1 MSIFRGIIPP
11 LITPLLG
18 PNELDERGLCRLIDH
33 VAGGGVHGI
42 FILGTTG
49 EGPSLSLELQQRTI
63 SVATE
68 HSAGRLPVL
77 VGVTHPSYFETMSL
91 ASHAQDCGACAVVL
105 AAPYYFP
112 AGQDELLDYLQNI
125 VPELPLP
132 VMLYNMPAMTKLVYE
147 PDIVREMLH
156 EPNCVGLKDSSGDI
170 QYFRRVLDIAK
181 QRPDFSVLMGPE
193 HLLVEAIALGGHG
206 GVNGGANICPE
217 LLVSIYEAAFNGQS
231 TDALQEKLMRL
242 GRIYSIGS
250 DPASS
255 VVKAI
260 KCAVSL
266 RGICDDRMA
275 QPFKSFTANERA
287 QVERIISGM
296 SPQRATAAEKS

>member
-1 MSIFRGIIPP
+1 MSLFRGIIPP
-11 LITPLLG
+11 LVTPLLG
-18 PNELDERGLCRLIDH
+18 PNKLDETGMRRLIDH
-33 VAGGGVHGI
+33 VILGGVHGI
-42 FILGTTG
+42 FVLGTTG

-63 SVATE
+63 SVATQQA
-68 HSAGRLPVL
+68 AGRVPVM

-91 ASHAQDCGACAVVL
+91 ASHAKECGASAVVL

-147 PDIVREMLH
+147 PEIVREMLH

-170 QYFRRVLDIAK
+170 QYFRNVLAIAK
-181 QRPDFSVLMGPE
+181 QRPDFTVLIGPE
-193 HLLVEAIALGGHG
+193 HLLVDAIALGGHG

-217 LLVSIYEAAFNGQS
+217 LFVALYEAACNRQP

-250 DPASS
+250 NPASS

-260 KCAVSL
+260 KCAVSIC
-266 RGICDDRMA
+266 GICEDRMA
-275 QPFKSFTANERA
+275 QPFKAFTSNERA

-296 SPQRATAAEKS
+296 IPQRTSTAGQP